1 MKKAYEKPTITTR
14 DVLSD
19 ITAITISGPSK
30 PAQIPDAV

>member
-19 ITAITISGPSK
+19 ITAQQVTPISAPSK
-30 PAQIPDAV
+30 PTPG